1 MKKKNLSAVF
11 YALSFCALGFVLMSL
26 SIGLLSTRGDGFTA
40 KKSVSAEPFAEA
52 DSTATEESAL
62 TAASPIILIDAGHGG
77 EDGGASSA
85 DGVTEKDLNLSL
97 SRDIAHL
104 CLIFGIPY
112 EMTRDDDTLL
122 YDRYGELES
131 YEGRKKSLDLKNRL
145 RMAEELNTVLF
156 LSIHMNKF
164 PSPSVKGF
172 QVYYSNNS
180 ADSRPLAESMQGFV
194 KSHVQPYNERLPKAS
209 DSSIYLLKNI
219 QTTALL
225 AECGFLSNAE
235 EAASLNTPAY
245 RVSLAATIF
254 VPAAEYYVR
263 NTIN

>member
-1 MKKKNLSAVF
+1 
-11 YALSFCALGFVLMSL
+11 
-26 SIGLLSTRGDGFTA
+26 
-40 KKSVSAEPFAEA
+40 
-52 DSTATEESAL
+52 
-62 TAASPIILIDAGHGG
+62 
-77 EDGGASSA
+77 
-85 DGVTEKDLNLSL
+85 
-97 SRDIAHL
+97 
-104 CLIFGIPY
+104 
-112 EMTRDDDTLL
+112 
-122 YDRYGELES
+122 
-131 YEGRKKSLDLKNRL
+131 
-145 RMAEELNTVLF
+145 
-156 LSIHMNKF
+156 MNKF

-235 EAASLNTPAY
+235 EATSLNTPAY
-245 RVSLAATIF
+245 RVSLAAAIF